1 MGLVSLMKLLSQ
13 QQATTNSITH
23 LLQSVV
29 PCSVLNT
36 FREHRLSNKAAA
48 LAAYQVTT
56 PQGSLSNKIHQS
68 DMWQSLGN
76 KQMIDSS
83 HVAGL

>member
-1 MGLVSLMKLLSQ
+1 MKLLSQ
-13 QQATTNSITH
+13 QQATAANSITN

-36 FREHRLSNKAAA
+36 FREHRLSNKGAA

-56 PQGSLSNKIHQS
+56 PQGSLSNTIHQS